1 VALGRIVIV
10 GGGSAGWMAAAALSV
25 LLGRRVQEIVLI
37 ESSEIGTIGVGEAT
51 LPTLRAFNATLGID
65 EIDFIRKTRATFKL
79 GIEFQDWSVPGRTF
93 FHGFSDFGPAVRGVS
108 PHQLWLRMRES
119 RDDASYAQHS
129 ITTVAARLGRFAR
142 PVPNPDS
149 VLGSY
154 SYAFQFDAAAYA
166 DYLRAFAERR
176 GVKRIDGRIVEVR
189 LRQDD
194 GFIEAVLLQDQ
205 RLVSADL
212 FVDCTGFAGL
222 LIGQT
227 LGAGFEDW
235 SKWLPCDRAFAVP
248 CASTTD
254 NRSAAE
260 EIPRSASGATRE
272 VSPFTRATAR
282 QAGWQWRI
290 PLQHRTGNG
299 YVFCSSYV
307 AEDEAR
313 DTLLANLDG
322 AALSDPK
329 LIQFTAGRRREAWK
343 RNCVAL
349 GLSSGFLEPLESTS
363 IHLVE
368 SGIGRLIELLPDRSF
383 EPKLAA
389 EYNRL
394 MARSYESIR
403 DFIILQYHASRRE
416 GDLWRYCQSM
426 SIPESLRHQIELF
439 KASGVVALT
448 DRGSFAEPSW
458 ISIYFGLGMFPRR
471 HDPMAD
477 LLEGP
482 ALSRELARR
491 TRIVDGAAR
500 SLPKHGAFIDRYC
513 WAPS

>member
-1 VALGRIVIV
+1 MSLGTALGRIVIV

-65 EIDFIRKTRATFKL
+65 EIDFIRKTSATFKL
-79 GIEFQDWSVPGRTF
+79 GIEFRDWSVPGQTF
-93 FHGFSDFGPAVRGVS
+93 FHGFSGFGPAVRGVS
-108 PHQLWLRMRES
+108 PHQLWLKMRTTG
-119 RDDASYAQHS
+119 DDWSYAQHS
-129 ITTVAARLGRFAR
+129 ITTAAARLGRFAP
-142 PVPNPDS
+142 PVPNPES

-154 SYAFQFDAAAYA
+154 SYAFQFDAASYA
-166 DYLRAFAERR
+166 AYLRAFAERR
-176 GVKRIDGRIVEVR
+176 GVRRIDGRIVDVR

-194 GFIEAVLLQDQ
+194 GFIEAVVLQDEH
-205 RLVSADL
+205 LVSGDL
-212 FVDCTGFAGL
+212 FVDCTGFAAL
-222 LIGQT
+222 LIGRT

-248 CASTTD
+248 CS
-254 NRSAAE
+254 SATE
-260 EIPRSASGATRE
+260 L
-272 VSPFTRATAR
+272 SPFTRSTAR

-290 PLQHRTGNG
+290 PLQHRIGNG
-299 YVFCSSYV
+299 YVFCSNHV

-329 LIQFTAGRRREAWK
+329 LIKFTAGRRRESWK

-349 GLSSGFLEPLESTS
+349 GLSGGFLEPLESTS

-383 EPKLAA
+383 EPRLAA

-403 DFIILQYHASRRE
+403 DFIILHYHASRRE
-416 GDLWRYCQSM
+416 GELWRYCRNM
-426 SIPESLRHQIELF
+426 PIPDALRHQIELF

-448 DRGSFAEPSW
+448 DSGSFAEPSW

-477 LLEGP
+477 LIEEP
-482 ALSRELARR
+482 VVSRELARR
-491 TRIVDGAAR
+491 TRIVDGAAH
-500 SLPKHGAFIDRYC
+500 SLPMHGAFIDKYC
-513 WAPS
+513 RAAI

>member
-1 VALGRIVIV
+1 VIV
-10 GGGSAGWMAAAALSV
+10 GGGSAGWMAAAALSL
-25 LLGRRVQEIVLI
+25 LLGRRVQEILLI

-65 EIDFIRKTRATFKL
+65 EIDFIRKTSATFKL
-79 GIEFQDWSVPGRTF
+79 GIEFQDWSVRGRSF
-93 FHGFSDFGPAVRGVS
+93 FHGFSDFGPAMCGVS
-108 PHQLWLRMRES
+108 PHQLWMRMRTAG
-119 RDDASYAQHS
+119 DDWSYAQYS
-129 ITTVAARLGRFAR
+129 ITTAAAKLGRFAP
-142 PVPNPDS
+142 PVPDPDS

-166 DYLRAFAERR
+166 AYLRAFAERR
-176 GVKRIDGRIVEVR
+176 GVRRIDGRIVDVR

-194 GFIEAVLLQDQ
+194 GFIEAVLLQGD
-205 RLVSADL
+205 RLVSGDL
-212 FVDCTGFAGL
+212 FVDCTGFAAL
-222 LIGQT
+222 LIERT
-227 LGAGFEDW
+227 LQSGFEDW
-235 SKWLPCDRAFAVP
+235 SKWLPCDRALAVP
-248 CASTTD
+248 CAS
-254 NRSAAE
+254 AADL
-260 EIPRSASGATRE
+260 
-272 VSPFTRATAR
+272 SPFTRSIAR
-282 QAGWQWRI
+282 QAGWQWQI
-290 PLQHRTGNG
+290 PLQHRIGNG
-299 YVFCSSYV
+299 YVFCSSYI
-307 AEDEAR
+307 AEDAAR

-329 LIQFTAGRRREAWK
+329 LIKFTAGRRRELWK

-368 SGIGRLIELLPDRSF
+368 SGIGRLIELFPDRGF

-403 DFIILQYHASRRE
+403 DFIILHYHASGRE
-416 GDLWRYCQSM
+416 DELWRYCQNM
-426 SIPESLRHQIELF
+426 PIPEGLRQQIELF
-439 KASGVVALT
+439 KASGVVALR
-448 DRGSFAEPSW
+448 DSGSFAEPSW

-477 LLEGP
+477 LIEEP

-491 TRIVDGAAR
+491 ARIVGGAAHSMTR
-500 SLPKHGAFIDRYC
+500 HGAFIDTYC
-513 WAPS
+513 RATT